1 VSSVLKPA
9 GAEKSAGIITASAG
23 MDPSDPQWSDNSD
36 VRAFHDF
43 MHDFYS
49 DGDPNSILA
58 FVGYSVANVF
68 AQIVR
73 RCGGNL
79 SREHLVESY
88 THPEGVHFPILIPG
102 IALSTSSTDYDVVK
116 QLQLF
121 RFDGEHFVP
130 FGEFVLGQ

>member
-1 VSSVLKPA
+1 
-9 GAEKSAGIITASAG
+9 

-36 VRAFHDF
+36 VRAFRGLVR
-43 MHDFYS
+43 DFYP

-58 FVGYSVANVF
+58 LLGYSVANVF

-73 RCGGNL
+73 RCGNNL
-79 SREHLVESY
+79 SREHVVESY
-88 THPEGVHFPILIPG
+88 THPEGVHYPILIPG
-102 IALSTSSTDYDVVK
+102 ISLSTSPTDYDVVK

-130 FGEFVLGQ
+130 FGAFVGSL